1 MFAWSPS
8 VAFLCF
14 FSMLLFPFIPCH
26 PIDTESILLKAS
38 IPSKILF
45 SFRGLNVC
53 NSVCAWMGLWM
64 WKCQCHFSFTSS
76 PPFTRSTY
84 PSIPYAKLC
93 YYVLYLWWKSS
104 MKTIFHNHVCFAWNW
119 CTGDREGRG
128 EAHENRALKYIE
140 ISRTICRF
148 VSIDR
153 INSKLAKQK
162 WSV

>member
-1 MFAWSPS
+1 MNEFVVEFLFVWSPS

-14 FSMLLFPFIPCH
+14 FSMLPFPFIPCH

-104 MKTIFHNHVCFAWNW
+104 MKTIFHNHVCFAWN
-119 CTGDREGRG
+119 CDAQAIGRG
-128 EAHENRALKYIE
+128 GGAWKSCSEVHRDKQNNLQICINRQ
-140 ISRTICRF
+140 
-148 VSIDR
+148 
-153 INSKLAKQK
+153 N
-162 WSV
+162 